1 MPLSQRDEKL
11 KTDRRRSRINTVDS
25 AVEALP
31 PLAAD
36 PLYAELKAKY
46 EGMNGS
52 KTTKKVKPRCSMP
65 NLIKPRQ
72 PESPYMRKQMN
83 PGF

>member
-1 MPLSQRDEKL
+1 MPLSQREDKL
-11 KTDRRRSRINTVDS
+11 KTDRRRSRIATIDN

-36 PLYAELKAKY
+36 PLYAELKAKF

-52 KTTKKVKPRCSMP
+52 
-65 NLIKPRQ
+65 
-72 PESPYMRKQMN
+72 
-83 PGF
+83 